1 MSSRSLTPA
10 LVLAIALAS
19 GVDASGQGRPSG
31 PAGVTVPLAETTLAA
46 KPSIAKPWIPPKT
59 PWGDPD
65 LQGTYTSDD
74 YMDTPL
80 ERPAAFGER
89 RYFTEQEL
97 DEAAA
102 RLAKQTEA
110 ALQGT
115 LQRNQRLGYTVGD
128 ARVGWGE
135 RPRRPARQ
143 TSLIVDPPNGK
154 LPPLTPEGRRRQ
166 SQIKQTAISPQTPPA
181 SWKDFDFYI
190 RCISR
195 GVAGSILP
203 SSYDNGTQILQAPGF
218 VTILHEKIHEARIIP
233 LDERP
238 HVGTGIRGYLGDSRG
253 HWEGNTLVVETTN
266 FLDDTTSIG
275 RNGGNA
281 VSTSDALRLVE
292 RFTRVDPD
300 TVSYELTVDDP
311 KIFTAPWKVA
321 FPITQE
327 SGYELFEYTCHE
339 TNYSMTNILSGTRAQ
354 EKAGAAKQK

>member
-1 MSSRSLTPA
+1 MCSRSLTPA
-10 LVLAIALAS
+10 LVLAIVLMS
-19 GVDASGQGRPSG
+19 GINASGQGQ
-31 PAGVTVPLAETTLAA
+31 PLAPAA
-46 KPSIAKPWIPPKT
+46 KTTPAAETWTPPKT

-65 LQGTYTSDD
+65 LQGIFTSDD
-74 YMDTPL
+74 SMDTPL
-80 ERPAAFGER
+80 ERPTVFGER
-89 RYFTEQEL
+89 LYFTEEEL
-97 DEAAA
+97 AEAAA
-102 RLAKQTEA
+102 KLARQTEA

-115 LQRNQRLGYTVGD
+115 LQRDRPLGYSVGD

-154 LPPLTPEGRRRQ
+154 IPALTPEGRKRQ
-166 SQIKQTAISPQTPPA
+166 SQIKQTAISAQTPPA

-195 GVAGSILP
+195 GLAGSILP
-203 SSYDNGTQILQAPGF
+203 SSYDNGTQIVQAPGF
-218 VTILHEKIHEARIIP
+218 VTILHEKIHDARIIP
-233 LDERP
+233 LDQRP
-238 HVGTGIRGYLGDSRG
+238 HVGKSIRSYLGDSRG

-292 RFTRVDPD
+292 RFTRVGPD
-300 TVSYELTVDDP
+300 TMSYELTIDDP
-311 KIFTAPWKVA
+311 KIFSGPWKVA

-327 SGYELFEYTCHE
+327 SGYDLFEYTCHE
-339 TNYSMTNILSGTRAQ
+339 TNYSMTNILNGTRVQ
-354 EKAGAAKQK
+354 EKAEPAKPK